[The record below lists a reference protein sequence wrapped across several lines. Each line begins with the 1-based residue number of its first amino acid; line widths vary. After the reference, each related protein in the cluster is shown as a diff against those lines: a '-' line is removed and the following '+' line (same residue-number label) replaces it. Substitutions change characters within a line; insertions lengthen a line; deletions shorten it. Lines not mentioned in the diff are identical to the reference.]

1 MIDERFIED
10 VKRRLKE
17 LEKRE
22 KEVYNFTRKREI
34 LDKKLIEL
42 ATVLSVNN
50 QEGDLDEP
58 LEHVWD
64 LIEEVNSRN

>member
-22 KEVYNFTRKREI
+22 KEVYDFTRKREI

>member
-1 MIDERFIED
+1 MIDERFIKD

-22 KEVYNFTRKREI
+22 KEVYDFTRKREI